1 MYESLSIV
9 MIVILKYREA
19 DSQLSS
25 DADLE
30 DFDGRNAK
38 TEKAMVCVFLFCLFF
53 ELFKN
58 LRLLLKCNNENL
70 LFPAGRQEREED
82 GGRQI

>member
-30 DFDGRNAK
+30 DFDGRKAK
-38 TEKAMVCVFLFCLFF
+38 TEKAMVCVFCFVCFLNFSKTYAYC
-53 ELFKN
+53 
-58 LRLLLKCNNENL
+58 
-70 LFPAGRQEREED
+70 
-82 GGRQI
+82 